1 MTEISG
7 IHKHNKAL
15 ALLGLGFA
23 VLFWAIN
30 TVIAK
35 GVIAQINPM
44 ALSFF
49 RWLAALIFIFP
60 FAFNQLNRE
69 FIPIRQNIG
78 FIFVLSI
85 LSVAVY
91 NSVLYMGA
99 QYTTATNI
107 SLVVAAMPAMTLG
120 FAWMINRQ
128 RPKRLQTLGI
138 LVSLAGVMVII
149 SKGSF
154 ALFVS
159 FRFNPGDLLVVASIA
174 SWALYSVLLK
184 KKSIPISPIS
194 FLTMTIIFGTL
205 IIFPFYVWEYFC
217 YQGFE
222 VTLPIV
228 WMFVYLGICPSIL
241 SYICWNHGVKTIG
254 SETASVFMYLI
265 PVFTCVIA
273 YVFLGERLFAYHLT
287 GGLLVF
293 CGLILSSRQ

>member
-1 MTEISG
+1 MSG
-7 IHKHNKAL
+7 IRKNKAL

-30 TVIAK
+30 TVVAK
-35 GVIAQINPM
+35 GVIAQINPL

-60 FAFNQLNRE
+60 FAFKGLKKDI
-69 FIPIRQNIG
+69 IPIRQNLG
-78 FIFVLSI
+78 FIFALSI
-85 LSVAVY
+85 PSVAVY

-120 FAWMINRQ
+120 FVWMINRQ
-128 RPKRLQTLGI
+128 RLMRLQALGI

-154 ALFVS
+154 ALC
-159 FRFNPGDLLVVASIA
+159 
-174 SWALYSVLLK
+174 
-184 KKSIPISPIS
+184 
-194 FLTMTIIFGTL
+194 
-205 IIFPFYVWEYFC
+205 IFPFYIGEYIL
-217 YQGFE
+217 YKGFE
-222 VTLPIV
+222 VNASIV
-228 WMFVYLGICPSIL
+228 WMFVYLGVCPSIL
-241 SYICWNHGVKTIG
+241 SYVCWNHGVKIVG
-254 SETASVFMYLI
+254 PGTASIFMYLI
-265 PVFTCVIA
+265 PVFTSVIA
-273 YVFLGERLFAYHLT
+273 YFFLGERLFAYHLA

>member
-1 MTEISG
+1 MTRISG
-7 IHKHNKAL
+7 IHKNNKSL
-15 ALLGLGFA
+15 ALLGLGLA

-49 RWLAALIFIFP
+49 RWLTALIFIFP
-60 FAFNQLNRE
+60 FAFKQLKRE
-69 FIPIRQNIG
+69 VIPIRQNLG

-128 RPKRLQTLGI
+128 RPRRLQALGI

-184 KKSIPISPIS
+184 KKSLPISPVS
-194 FLTMTIIFGTL
+194 FLAMTIILGTL
-205 IIFPFYVWEYFC
+205 CIFPFYIGEYLI
-217 YQGFE
+217 YKGFE
-222 VTLPIV
+222 VNSAIV

-241 SYICWNHGVKTIG
+241 SYICWNHGVKIVG
-254 SETASVFMYLI
+254 SGSASVFMYLI

-273 YVFLGERLFAYHLT
+273 YFFLGEHLFAYHLA
-287 GGLLVF
+287 GGFLVF